1 MPHKSKFLL
10 PILIFLVVLPMI
22 ATDIYLPVIP
32 SVGSQL
38 GAMGVDMIYTLT
50 AYMLGYSISL
60 LIAGILA
67 DIYGRRFISIIGIS
81 IFFIASIGCFF
92 ASTVQELIAMRF
104 FQALGGGCGT
114 LIARIIVRDVYDQ
127 QSQVRILSYL
137 AAGMVFSPIFA
148 PIIGAYI
155 SSYFGWRS
163 IFIILASLSLLVLML
178 MCAFMKESLVI
189 HGHKHSFRF
198 RLVLAQYLDL
208 CRHREFVFYTLAIS
222 FAWSIYFTFLS
233 SSPVLIQDKYQITP
247 INYSYI
253 FSATISGFIFGTIFI
268 RWKIS
273 VIDLRQL
280 ISVAG
285 AIILISTLMMY
296 ILATLEIQLLQV
308 QLLFAFFALFGI
320 GIIFPVAQAGVTR
333 PFKNN
338 IGLISGLFY
347 STEMFF
353 GAICGYILSCI
364 GITTWSVTTLAMLI
378 IAACIVILSAIDKWH
393 GKNNQIVMFETST
406 K

>member
-1 MPHKSKFLL
+1 MPLKSKFLL

-32 SVGSQL
+32 SVGRQL
-38 GAMGVDMIYTLT
+38 GAIGLDMTYTLT
-50 AYMLGYSISL
+50 AYMFGYSISL

-67 DIYGRRFISIIGIS
+67 DIYGRRIISIIGIS
-81 IFFIASIGCFF
+81 IFFVASIGCFF
-92 ASTVQELIAMRF
+92 ASTVEELIALRF

-114 LIARIIVRDVYDQ
+114 LIARIIVRDVYDP
-127 QSQVRILSYL
+127 QSQVRVLSYL

-155 SSYFGWRS
+155 SSYYGWRS
-163 IFIILASLSLLVLML
+163 IFIILASLSLLALTL
-178 MCAFMKESLVI
+178 MCAVMKESLVI

-198 RLVLAQYLDL
+198 RVVIAQYLDL
-208 CRHREFVFYTLAIS
+208 WRHREFVFYTLAIS

-233 SSPVLIQDKYQITP
+233 SSPVLIQDIYQITP
-247 INYSYI
+247 IDYGYI

-273 VIDLRQL
+273 VLDLRRL

-285 AIILISTLMMY
+285 AIILISTLMMF
-296 ILATLEIQLLQV
+296 ILAAIDIQSLQV

-320 GIIFPVAQAGVTR
+320 GIIFPAAQAGVTR

-364 GITTWSVTTLAMLI
+364 GNTTWVLTSLAMLM
-378 IAACIVILSAIDKWH
+378 IAVCIVILSALDKWH
-393 GKNNQIVMFETST
+393 GKNNQMVMFKTLT